1 MQIKLATNP
10 KSQSWEMRG
19 LKLELNAG
27 PRFLYIPVANSEI
40 VCWRQVEVE
49 EWQEEGRK
57 GLEKENSFSKEKE
70 VS

>member
-1 MQIKLATNP
+1 
-10 KSQSWEMRG
+10 MRG

-27 PRFLYIPVANSEI
+27 PRFLYIIAANSEI

-49 EWQEEGRK
+49 EWQEKGRK
-57 GLEKENSFSKEKE
+57 GMEKENSFSKEKE